1 MHTLYRL
8 AFASGKF
15 YIGQTIKPLRTRM
28 VAHRQAVRADSQLP
42 VHCAW
47 RVHGE
52 PVIEVI
58 GTFATHEE
66 LHAAEVDAIKTM
78 NTRCPNGYNITIG
91 GDTAP
96 SKNPE
101 VAAKIA
107 AKARGRKCKDP
118 QRFVEVTKKLWQDPE
133 YRAKVSA
140 GMKAAWTPEMR
151 EAAAQRNRDRAGTYK
166 HSEETK
172 AKISARV
179 VTDETRARMSES
191 ARGKVLSAATKAK
204 IGEASKQRGDRRNMT
219 PELKASLSA
228 GIKAAWADP
237 IKRERLMAAR
247 QAAWATRRAKLSP
260 LGVQAV
266 ATQLAPAVDSV
277 GALS

>member
-28 VAHRQAVRADSQLP
+28 VAHRQAVKADSQLP

-58 GTFATHEE
+58 GTFDTHEE
-66 LHAAEVDAIKTM
+66 LHSAEVDAIKTM
-78 NTRCPNGYNITIG
+78 NTQCPNGYNITIG

-107 AKARGRKCKDP
+107 AKAKGRKHKNP
-118 QRFVEVTKKLWQDPE
+118 ERFIENTKKLWQDPE
-133 YRAKVSA
+133 YRKKVSA
-140 GMKAAWTPEMR
+140 GLKASWTPER
-151 EAAAQRNRDRAGTYK
+151 RAAAAERARSRIGEK
-166 HSEETK
+166 RSEDTR
-172 AKISARV
+172 AKLRARV
-179 VTDETRARMSES
+179 FSEETRARMSTS
-191 ARGKVLSAATKAK
+191 AKGKVISAETRAKMSAANKGRTYG
-204 IGEASKQRGDRRNMT
+204 GEY
-219 PELKASLSA
+219 SA
-228 GIKAAWADP
+228 ERAAKAAAGVRAVWGDP
-237 IKRERLMAAR
+237 EKRAAILAKR
-247 QAAWATRRAKLSP
+247 AATYAAKLSP
-260 LGVQAV
+260 PDAQAV
-266 ATQLAPAVDSV
+266 ANRFTLAGETAGV
-277 GALS
+277 LS